1 VKKKILQSLTI
12 AIPLLLLFSWVLK
25 ERTDN
30 RFHPSW
36 GTTAVSSFFNSLE
49 YLWYDMKFKNKTP
62 EVAPDVLVARI
73 DDPSLERFG
82 RWPWSRAVYAK
93 ILDSLYGLGA
103 KVVGFDAVFS
113 EPEFKKEYLLST
125 FTEAIPGTSQP
136 LAQEIQLNE
145 SHIAGL
151 TENLPKVGD
160 LIFGSAVFRHPETVL
175 GYFWQHKDSCATYDP
190 MNPEHLKEYPSALSI
205 GEARKAGRLHIDS
218 LVDSFT
224 ILESQAVLPES
235 LPVLTPENCALNLF
249 HCPTTNTGGLSAK
262 AKIQGYF
269 NSAPDSDGVFR
280 RSLPLVGMNPALLN
294 PENAGFL
301 PETWFKQGV
310 LFPSLAL
317 QTVIS
322 YWNDPNQLPK
332 PEIVTDLD
340 NKGRIFVKAIRIPR
354 KDKEPLEVP
363 TLPDGSFPL
372 NFFGSQEVLAKF
384 TDSEGKTKWVKRPSI
399 GEFSLAEL
407 PLGDETEAEKIA
419 TANVGNL
426 KDKTFRTLY
435 NLDMGE
441 QPLKN
446 KIVII
451 GPTALG
457 VYDLRPNPVQSN
469 AGGVFL
475 HATAVGRIL
484 QRALDPGSPLLLK
497 FIDFKYSLIVIWTLG
512 IVLALLLAVLP
523 AIKGAITSFSG
534 LLVFL
539 GADYYL
545 FTRHLWVLDT
555 MTVCVAL
562 LLVFFG
568 IFAYKYFTEERERAF
583 VKGAFEKYVSPDVVG
598 SILEDPKK
606 LNLGGQKKELSVMFS
621 DVRGFTTISERMGA
635 AELAKFMN
643 DYLSPMTDV
652 VLANKGTIDKY
663 MGDAIMAIFGAPIE
677 YPNHAQKAVDA
688 ALEMMTKLQELKVG
702 WVQQGLP
709 PVDIGIG
716 INTGEMSVGNM
727 GSTRI
732 FSYTV
737 MGDSVNLG
745 SRLEGINKE
754 YATHIIVSEFTRAQL
769 PPEYLCRELDRV
781 KVKGKLKP
789 VTIFEVVVKNPTDQ
803 QRLAVQKFEA
813 ALALYY
819 NQNFLEAQV
828 MFKGLAPTDP
838 TAEIYVERC
847 VYWTDHPPE
856 TGWDGSWTMKT
867 K

>member
-1 VKKKILQSLTI
+1 MKKKIFQAFTI
-12 AIPLLLLFSWVLK
+12 SIPILILFSWILND
-25 ERTDN
+25 RIQN

-36 GTTAVSSFFNSLE
+36 GTQSVTRLFNSLE
-49 YLWYDMKFKNKTP
+49 YLWYDIKFKSKKP
-62 EVAPDVLVARI
+62 EVAPGILVARI

-113 EPEFKKEYLLST
+113 EPEFKREYLSAT
-125 FTEAIPGTSQP
+125 FTEVMPGTTKP
-136 LAQEIQLNE
+136 LAEEIQLTEAHVN
-145 SHIAGL
+145 AL
-151 TENLPKVGD
+151 AENLPKMGD

-175 GYFWQHKDSCATYDP
+175 GYFWQDADSCPTYDP
-190 MNPEHLKEYPSALSI
+190 QNPDHAKEYDKALSI
-205 GEARKAGRLHIDS
+205 SEARKAGRLHIDS

-224 ILESQAVLPES
+224 VVEPQSILLKDF
-235 LPVLTPENCALNLF
+235 PVLTTENSRVNLF

-262 AKIQGYF
+262 VKTQGYF

-280 RSLPLVGMNPALLN
+280 RSLPLIGLNPKLLN
-294 PENAGFL
+294 AQNAGFL
-301 PETWFKQGV
+301 PEDWFRQGV
-310 LFPSLAL
+310 LFPSLSL
-317 QTVIS
+317 QTLMS
-322 YWNDPNQLPK
+322 YWNDPGSAVK
-332 PEIVTDLD
+332 PLVQM
-340 NKGRIFVKAIRIPR
+340 FVDSQGKIGIQSVQIPR
-354 KDKEPLEVP
+354 KDLEPLVIE
-363 TLPDGSFPL
+363 TLPDGTFPL
-372 NFFGSQEVLAKF
+372 NFFGSQEVHIK
-384 TDSEGKTKWVKRPSI
+384 TDDSEKGSHWVKRPSI

-407 PLGDETEAEKIA
+407 PLGDETPEELKA
-419 TANVGNL
+419 TENVGNL
-426 KDKTFRTLY
+426 KDPAFRKMY
-435 NLDMGE
+435 NLDLGG

-484 QRALDPGSPLLLK
+484 ERAANPNSHLMMK
-497 FIDFKYSLIVIWTLG
+497 FAETKFS
-512 IVLALLLAVLP
+512 LALLWVLGLSLATFLAVFP
-523 AIKGAITSFSG
+523 AVKGAVTSVLG
-534 LLVFL
+534 VILFL
-539 GADYYL
+539 AADYFL
-545 FTRHLWVLDT
+545 FTQKLFVLDS
-555 MTVCVAL
+555 MTVSVAL

-568 IFAYKYFTEERERAF
+568 IFAYKYFTEEKERAF

-598 SILEDPKK
+598 SILADPKK
-606 LNLGGQKKELSVMFS
+606 LNLGGQKKELSVLFS
-621 DVRGFTTISERMGA
+621 DVRGFTTISEKMGA

-688 ALEMMTKLQELKVG
+688 ALEMMKKLEELKTG
-702 WVQQGLP
+702 WIAAGVP

-754 YATHIIVSEFTRAQL
+754 YGTHIIVSEFTRVHL

-789 VTIFEVVVKNPTDQ
+789 VTIFEVVAKNPTDEQ
-803 QRLAVQKFEA
+803 KIAVQKFEA
-813 ALALYY
+813 ALSLYY
-819 NQNFLEAQV
+819 KALFLEAQV
-828 MFKGLAPTDP
+828 LFKGIATTDP

-847 VYWTDHPPE
+847 DYWLAEPPE
-856 TGWDGSWTMKT
+856 TSWDGSWTMKS